1 MENKVFKNHKLAY
14 STFNLMVNKTCLKT
28 FFFEL
33 EYKLVLPAKV
43 ISEILENVTFN
54 CSTKRITQFF
64 FILTKLLS

>member
-1 MENKVFKNHKLAY
+1 MWKKKVFKNHKLAY

-28 FFFEL
+28 FCFEL
-33 EYKLVLPAKV
+33 ECKLELPAKV

-64 FILTKLLS
+64 FLS